1 MKLVNDTTKTFK
13 TQKLINEKATAE
25 LKRNDPKAPKIYL
38 RLKIHIEDNPGRPVV
53 YLVNCHNANYKPQSI
68 VKEIPSYVK
77 DTQTLEK
84 VKDIPQ
90 DSLLV
95 TLDVRSLYTNIR
107 DNKDIK
113 AVKES
118 CEKYKEQT
126 VSTKVIISFLS

>member
-1 MKLVNDTTKTFK
+1 MKLVNDTTETFK

-38 RLKIHIEDNPGRPVV
+38 RLKIHTEDNPGRPVV

-126 VSTKVIISFLS
+126 ASTKVIISFLS